1 MIIRGPLAGSRAD
14 GTASELRIQHF
25 VGIEGFCGWHQN
37 SNPIVSFN
45 EAVERGERLTGEDAV
60 RAARIAGLYANCLNG
75 LATEME
81 LPFGGYGLTAVC
93 NDSAALVQECLYGVN
108 TIYPMTSIGR
118 FLMKTMRYAEGLQD
132 RLLGSSQATAS
143 TSDSGRLQK
152 EKEDLSAIVHAM
164 KKIPSDLNASPSQ
177 AHSAASRLLATLQP
191 SLSLKLMQD
200 SKNVMES
207 ILNED
212 IMEEIPESG
221 KTATKDKVQK
231 VEQQKQPEFANGGN

>member
-1 MIIRGPLAGSRAD
+1 MIITGPLAGSRAD
-14 GTASELRIQHF
+14 GTASELIIQHF

-37 SNPIVSFN
+37 SNPEVSFN

-93 NDSAALVQECLYGVN
+93 NDSAALVQQCLYGVN

-118 FLMKTMRYAEGLQD
+118 FLMKTMRYAEKFQD
-132 RLLGSSQATAS
+132 RLLGS
-143 TSDSGRLQK
+143 SDSGRLQK
-152 EKEDLSAIVHAM
+152 EKDDLSAIVHAM
-164 KKIPSDLNASPSQ
+164 KTIPSDLNASPSQ
-177 AHSAASRLLATLQP
+177 AQSAASRLLATLQP
-191 SLSLKLMQD
+191 SMSLKLMKD
-200 SKNVMES
+200 SKHVMES

-212 IMEEIPESG
+212 IMAEVPESG
-221 KTATKDKVQK
+221 NAATKDKVRK
-231 VEQQKQPEFANGGN
+231 VEQRKPEFVNGGHK